1 VVWGYAVTRVD
12 IDDVMDIARRK
23 HLGELTDDQAPAEVD
38 RLAAVQGGDEVD
50 DFEWIEDQ

>member
-1 VVWGYAVTRVD
+1 VTRVD

-23 HLGELTDDQAPAEVD
+23 HLGELTDDQALAEVD